1 MIKIGKLIKAKSK
14 AEYEE
19 GDGIIRLIVI
29 DFWGNHE
36 SLNLIRLDNGK
47 YVSSG
52 NAEQIESYLNIHYDS
67 WSYYD
72 GDIFVH
78 VVAEQEAK
86 KVMSKYVEN
95 IFSISN
101 NKSSYETLVRKI
113 INRFT
118 EIGIVKPENAKTQFM
133 KVTEELGE
141 LAEGINKD
149 KPEQIKDSLGDV
161 LVTLILLAEDL
172 NLNLLDCL
180 NSAWN
185 EIKDRKGEVKDG
197 SFVKEEDLDD
207 R

>member
-14 AEYEE
+14 TEYKKE
-19 GDGIIRLIVI
+19 DGIIHLIVI

-36 SLNLIRLDNGK
+36 SLNLIRLENGK
-47 YVSSG
+47 YISSG

-86 KVMSKYVEN
+86 KFMSKYVEN
-95 IFSISN
+95 IFN
-101 NKSSYETLVRKI
+101 NDDKQSYETLARKI
-113 INRFT
+113 ISRFT
-118 EIGIVKPENAKTQFM
+118 QIGIVKPENAKTQFM

-172 NLNLLDCL
+172 NLNLLNCL
-180 NSAWN
+180 NSAWG

-207 R
+207 